1 MIVETGTV
9 VAIESDSLWVQTI
22 QKTACEACV
31 AQKGCGT
38 RVLSKLTGKTNRIR
52 VLLDRHSA
60 DAIAIG
66 QDVDI
71 AIPEDVIVKG
81 SLLVYLLPVICAVS
95 GAWLAGSAGDTGS
108 ILGALGGLLASGM
121 MVNYHS
127 KKTRNDLRT
136 NPVLFDSY
144 CEKQNLDFL

>member
-9 VAIESDSLWVQTI
+9 VAIESDSLWVETI
-22 QKTACEACV
+22 QKTACDACV

-52 VLLDRHSA
+52 VLLDRHSVE
-60 DAIAIG
+60 AITVG

-81 SLLVYLLPVICAVS
+81 SLLVYLLPVVCAVS
-95 GAWLAGSAGDTGS
+95 GAWMAGSAGDTGS
-108 ILGALGGLLASGM
+108 MLGAICGLLAGGLV
-121 MVNYHS
+121 VNLHS

>member
-9 VAIESDSLWVQTI
+9 VAIESDSLWVETI

-52 VLLDRHSA
+52 VLLGRHSA
-60 DAIAIG
+60 GAIVIG

-81 SLLVYLLPVICAVS
+81 SLLVYLLPLICAVS
-95 GAWLAGSAGDTGS
+95 GAWLAGAAGDIGS
-108 ILGALGGLLASGM
+108 ILGALCGLMAGGL
-121 MVNYHS
+121 MVNLHS
-127 KKTRNDLRT
+127 KKTRNDRFIW
-136 NPVLFDSY
+136 V
-144 CEKQNLDFL
+144 

>member
-1 MIVETGTV
+1 MILETGTV
-9 VAIESDSLWVQTI
+9 VAVESDGLWVETI
-22 QKTACEACV
+22 QKSACEVCV
-31 AQKGCGT
+31 AEKGCGQKF
-38 RVLSKLTGKTNRIR
+38 LSRLAGKTTSIR
-52 VLLDRHSA
+52 VLLNNQPQQKFSVGQSVT
-60 DAIAIG
+60 IG
-66 QDVDI
+66 
-71 AIPEDVIVKG
+71 IPEDVIVKG

-108 ILGALGGLLASGM
+108 ILGALGGLLAGGM

-136 NPVLFDSY
+136 NTVLFDSY

>member
-9 VAIESDSLWVQTI
+9 VAIESDSLWVETI

-52 VLLDRHSA
+52 VLLDQYSA

-81 SLLVYLLPVICAVS
+81 SLLVYLLPVVCAVS
-95 GAWLAGSAGDTGS
+95 GAWVAGSGGDMGS
-108 ILGALGGLLASGM
+108 ILGALCGLFAGGLV
-121 MVNYHS
+121 VNLHS

>member
-9 VAIESDSLWVQTI
+9 VAIESDSLWVETI

-52 VLLDRHSA
+52 VLLGRHSA
-60 DAIAIG
+60 GAIVIG

-81 SLLVYLLPVICAVS
+81 SLLVYLLPLICAVS
-95 GAWLAGSAGDTGS
+95 GAWLAGAAGDIGS
-108 ILGALGGLLASGM
+108 ILGALCGLLTGGL
-121 MVNYHS
+121 MVNLHS

-136 NPVLFDSY
+136 NPVLFDSH
-144 CEKQNLDFL
+144 CEKHNLNFL

>member
-9 VAIESDSLWVQTI
+9 VAIESDSLWVETI

-52 VLLDRHSA
+52 VLLDRHSVE
-60 DAIAIG
+60 AITVG

-81 SLLVYLLPVICAVS
+81 SLLVYLLPVVCAVS
-95 GAWLAGSAGDTGS
+95 GAWMAGSAGDTGS
-108 ILGALGGLLASGM
+108 MLGAICGLLAGGLV
-121 MVNYHS
+121 VNLHS